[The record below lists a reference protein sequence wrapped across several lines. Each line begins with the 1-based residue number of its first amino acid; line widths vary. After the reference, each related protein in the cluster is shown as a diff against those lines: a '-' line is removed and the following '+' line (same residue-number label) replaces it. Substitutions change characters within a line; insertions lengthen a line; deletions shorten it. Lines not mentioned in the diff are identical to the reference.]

1 MCSSDLRL
9 RHFFRE
15 SEDVI
20 ARYGGDEFIVFL
32 KDISSQKDLKKKL
45 ERLLEV
51 FREKYQR
58 GETSWNITGSVG
70 AALYPEDA
78 SDYQM
83 LLEKADT
90 ALYVSKNKGRDRYTL
105 YCDCNEE

>member
-1 MCSSDLRL
+1 M
-9 RHFFRE
+9 
-15 SEDVI
+15 
-20 ARYGGDEFIVFL
+20 
-32 KDISSQKDLKKKL
+32 
-45 ERLLEV
+45 

-90 ALYVSKNKGRDRYTL
+90 ALYVSKNKK
-105 YCDCNEE
+105 EEIDIHYIVIVMKNNNI